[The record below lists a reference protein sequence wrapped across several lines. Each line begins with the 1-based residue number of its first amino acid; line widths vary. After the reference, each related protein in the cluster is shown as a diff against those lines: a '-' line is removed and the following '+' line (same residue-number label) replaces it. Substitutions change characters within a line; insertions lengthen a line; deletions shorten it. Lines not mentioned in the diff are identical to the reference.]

1 MGRRVV
7 SIVRWSAT
15 GGVVFLWTLT
25 GMTAGLVG
33 TADAANPFAFVDSM
47 QGGSRQVSP
56 VLRADHRQSVQVV
69 AVTHKR
75 DEERPLEELL
85 KGPDEAAGQTQAAP
99 GAPVTRQ
106 LKGVLL
112 DYLAE
117 VAGVNQ
123 AELEYQ
129 QQQERLRLDRLNPDP
144 AVQKRVEEELAPY
157 RQNWERRKRAV
168 EQIRSQIHQEY
179 NLPLFELQNAQSLYM
194 KLDKLS
200 RPPRAGTPEFFR
212 ERSLTPC

>member
-15 GGVVFLWTLT
+15 GGAVVLWTLA
-25 GMTAGLVG
+25 GMTSGLSG
-33 TADAANPFAFVDSM
+33 TA
-47 QGGSRQVSP
+47 QGDSRQGSP
-56 VLRADHRQSVQVV
+56 VVRADRRQSVQVV
-69 AVTHKR
+69 AVTHKWE
-75 DEERPLEELL
+75 EERPLDELL
-85 KGPDEAAGQTQAAP
+85 KDPDEAAGQAQVAP
-99 GAPVTRQ
+99 GGPVTRQ
-106 LKGVLL
+106 LKDVLQNF
-112 DYLAE
+112 LAE
-117 VAGVNQ
+117 VASVNR
-123 AELEYQ
+123 AELEYK

-168 EQIRSQIHQEY
+168 EQMRRQIHQEY
-179 NLPLFELQNAQSLYM
+179 NLPLFELENAQSLYM

-200 RPPRAGTPEFFR
+200 PPPRAGTPEFFR